1 MEFKKINVV
10 KIKEKL
16 EKSGIN
22 RPYYI
27 VADVPLYKVK
37 EGDNYI
43 RILPPVGD
51 EEDFGLD
58 IWVHSF
64 LGPDRGSYLCVEKTN
79 VGGIKRKK
87 CVLCDLYRRMQGKNE
102 DLARAL
108 APRRRTLYWV
118 LDISEKPQS
127 EEPLLFDAPY
137 RQVAEEILMR
147 CVDRRTGEVIDI
159 SDVEEGREIIF
170 RMNKQN
176 RKYPEYKAIELGSRY
191 KISPKLARK
200 IIPLSEVVVVPD
212 ETELIELVDILYE
225 YGNSGGFEERR
236 EEIRGSRE
244 EDSRSERRWGREEKE
259 DKGDRYSGRGKDDED
274 DEDELPRFSKRFAD
288 DEDEE

>member
-1 MEFKKINVV
+1 MEFKKVNVGR
-10 KIKEKL
+10 IKEKL

-27 VADVPLYKVK
+27 APDIPLYRVK

-51 EEDFGLD
+51 VDDFGLD

-79 VGGIKRKK
+79 VEGIKRKK

-102 DLARAL
+102 EMARAL

-118 LDISEKPQS
+118 LDVSEKPQS

-159 SDVEEGREIIF
+159 SDVEDGREIIF
-170 RMNKQN
+170 RMSKQS
-176 RKYPEYKAIELGSRY
+176 RKYPEYRAVELGSRY
-191 KISPKLARK
+191 KISPKLAKK
-200 IIPLSEVVVVPD
+200 IVPLTEVLVIPD
-212 ETELIELVDILYE
+212 EAELIELVDILYE
-225 YGNSGGFEERR
+225 YGNSGGYEERR
-236 EEIRGSRE
+236 EESRGSRE
-244 EDSRSERRWGREEKE
+244 EERSERRWGGREERRE
-259 DKGDRYSGRGKDDED
+259 ESRGSRFKDDDED
-274 DEDELPRFSKRFAD
+274 GEEELPRFSRRFMD